1 MTIGKIYDIIYTNTG
16 GRYIQTL
23 TEGKTDD
30 IPQENTERVAFAALT
45 EELTMKSIKLMLS
58 AIFALIL
65 GGYLIMAGSGSN
77 GSAVAYAIG
86 LALSLTSIVLLIT
99 GLCTKGAKSDTDR
112 KTVLTKRKD

>member
-1 MTIGKIYDIIYTNTG
+1 
-16 GRYIQTL
+16 
-23 TEGKTDD
+23 
-30 IPQENTERVAFAALT
+30 
-45 EELTMKSIKLMLS
+45 MLS

-99 GLCTKGAKSDTDR
+99 GLCTKGAKSDTD
-112 KTVLTKRKD
+112 